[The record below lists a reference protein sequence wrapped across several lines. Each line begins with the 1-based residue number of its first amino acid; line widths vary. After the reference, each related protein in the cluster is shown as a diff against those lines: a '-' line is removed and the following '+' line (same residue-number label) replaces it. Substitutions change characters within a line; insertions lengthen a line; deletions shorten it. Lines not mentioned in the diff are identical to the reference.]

1 MKRVLNPSIIAL
13 LLAGQALA
21 LGQRSQTRTKP
32 PARVPLSASVIAQ
45 KTLRSVVVIIATDPN
60 GETVTLGS
68 GFFVTADIIATNYHV
83 IENASQVYAKR
94 LDLNRQFTILGS
106 MGIDEKNDLALLKVG
121 GAVRDSSDAD
131 LFEFKLPQPLSLAA
145 GYEGEVGDDV
155 YVVGNPEGYEG
166 TFSKGIISALRG
178 NDYIQV
184 TAPISPGSSGG
195 PVVDRFGQVIG
206 IATLFNAEGQN
217 LNFAI
222 RVRKL
227 LPLLSNLST
236 VRALR
241 PKFNLGFDGLYGA
254 TFKKING
261 EEVVQW
267 FRFHKDGSVF
277 ATWANPES
285 NRRNIFEGLADGG
298 NRHAYRGQYSLRRL
312 SIQIVLKLG
321 ASTDS
326 TYTGTLLTN
335 GLRLTERSLSGTETT
350 ADYGFV
356 KISP

>member
-1 MKRVLNPSIIAL
+1 MKRVLNTLVVGL
-13 LLAGQALA
+13 LLVGHPLA
-21 LGQRSQTRTKP
+21 QGKRSQSRTKP
-32 PARVPLSASVIAQ
+32 PPRVPLSASVIAQ
-45 KTLRSVVVIIATDPN
+45 RTLPSVVLIIAPDAN

-68 GFFVTADIIATNYHV
+68 GFFVTTDIIATNYHV
-83 IENASQVYAKR
+83 IENASQAYAKR
-94 LDLNRQFTILGS
+94 LDLSRRFAILGS
-106 MGIDEKNDLALLKVG
+106 VGIDENNDLALLKIG
-121 GAVRDSSDAD
+121 GAVRDNSDAD
-131 LFEFKLPQPLSLAA
+131 LFDFKRPQPLSLAA

-178 NDYIQV
+178 NDYIQL

-195 PVVDRFGQVIG
+195 PVIDRFGKVIG

-227 LPLLSNLST
+227 LPLLSNFST

-261 EEVVQW
+261 DEVVQW
-267 FRFHKDGSVF
+267 FRFHQDGSVF

-285 NRRNIFEGLADGG
+285 NRRNIFDGLAEGG

-312 SIQIVLKLG
+312 SI
-321 ASTDS
+321 
-326 TYTGTLLTN
+326 
-335 GLRLTERSLSGTETT
+335 
-350 ADYGFV
+350 
-356 KISP
+356 